1 MGLTFYQARHPS
13 ATYLKCQACISLQK
27 LDFFNSTVGGALCNA
42 AENPQIIQR
51 QANLFPTVYD
61 IITWNYKILISM
73 NLKYNFCVSTMFQ
86 FGLQIQILMA
96 MTKNC

>member
-1 MGLTFYQARHPS
+1 MGLTFYQTRPPS
-13 ATYLKCQACISLQK
+13 GTYLKCQACFSLQK

-61 IITWNYKILISM
+61 ITQYILLALA
-73 NLKYNFCVSTMFQ
+73 N
-86 FGLQIQILMA
+86 
-96 MTKNC
+96 